1 MKVVGSAG
9 NPSSWLK
16 ASCCTYA
23 ALLMGAV
30 VESLCMS
37 LSTGHLPGWNIQYHI
52 GKFVLTLFRGSWCE
66 APVRID
72 VGGNM

>member
-1 MKVVGSAG
+1 M
-9 NPSSWLK
+9 
-16 ASCCTYA
+16 
-23 ALLMGAV
+23 
-30 VESLCMS
+30 ESLCMS

-66 APVRID
+66 APVRVD

>member
-1 MKVVGSAG
+1 MHGGKPLANVMNEGGGSAG

-16 ASCCTYA
+16 ASCFTYA

-37 LSTGHLPGWNIQYHI
+37 TGHLPGWNISYR
-52 GKFVLTLFRGSWCE
+52 KVCVDPFPWELV
-66 APVRID
+66 
-72 VGGNM
+72 